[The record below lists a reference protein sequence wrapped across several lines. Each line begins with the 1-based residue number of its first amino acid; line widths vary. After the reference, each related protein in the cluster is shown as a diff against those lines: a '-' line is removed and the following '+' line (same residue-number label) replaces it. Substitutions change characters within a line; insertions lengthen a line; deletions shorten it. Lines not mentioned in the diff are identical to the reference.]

1 MTTYP
6 RTDPATGKPWPAY
19 MGKKEFA
26 QRVLS
31 RSPSYV
37 TQLGDSG
44 RLVLHP
50 NGKWVDVQASLD
62 RIEATASPDKQ
73 PVADRHAASRGQALA
88 SQPQPEDDDE
98 DDHHQ
103 QPEGDKPTGPLYDFQ
118 GSKAKREHYAAERER
133 ANYLKEAGE
142 LMQRGDV
149 VAAFADAGA
158 AIRAAVDAWAAD
170 LPPMLAGQGEDA
182 IRTIITDEA
191 ERLLADLAA
200 RFHKLAGPT
209 A

>member
-1 MTTYP
+1 MTQP
-6 RTDPATGKPWPAY
+6 SQHPATCARR
-19 MGKKEFA
+19 EFA
-26 QRVLS
+26 AILGCK
-31 RSPSYV
+31 PGYV
-37 TQLGDSG
+37 TQLIAQG
-44 RLVLHP
+44 RVVLTDD
-50 NGKWVDVQASLD
+50 GKQVRVAESLA
-62 RIEATASPDKQ
+62 RIRATRDPAHQ

-88 SQPQPEDDDE
+88 SQPEPEDDDSAA
-98 DDHHQ
+98 D
-103 QPEGDKPTGPLYDFQ
+103 GDEPTGPLYDFQ

-182 IRTIITDEA
+182 IRTTLAEEA
-191 ERLLADLAA
+191 ERLLADLAG
-200 RFHKLAGPT
+200 RFNKLAGPT
-209 A
+209 V

>member
-1 MTTYP
+1 MTQP
-6 RTDPATGKPWPAY
+6 SQNPATCARR
-19 MGKKEFA
+19 EFA
-26 QRVLS
+26 AILGCK
-31 RSPSYV
+31 PGYV
-37 TQLGDSG
+37 TQLIAQG
-44 RLVLHP
+44 RVVLTDD
-50 NGKWVDVQASLD
+50 GKQVRVAESMA
-62 RIEATASPDKQ
+62 RIRATRDPAHQ

-88 SQPQPEDDDE
+88 DQPEPENEDSAAESDE
-98 DDHHQ
+98 
-103 QPEGDKPTGPLYDFQ
+103 PASPMYDFQ

-182 IRTIITDEA
+182 IRTTLAEEA
-191 ERLLADLAA
+191 ERLLADLAG
-200 RFHKLAGPT
+200 RFNKLAGP
-209 A
+209 AA

>member
-73 PVADRHAASRGQALA
+73 PVADRHAENREKKQNPAAVESKKEQAPPA
-88 SQPQPEDDDE
+88 PSTTEEDVGKTF
-98 DDHHQ
+98 HA
-103 QPEGDKPTGPLYDFQ
+103 
-118 GSKAKREHYAAERER
+118 SKAVKEK
-133 ANYLKEAGE
+133 YLA
-142 LMQRGDV
+142 
-149 VAAFADAGA
+149 
-158 AIRAAVDAWAAD
+158 
-170 LPPMLAGQGEDA
+170 
-182 IRTIITDEA
+182 
-191 ERLLADLAA
+191 LAA
-200 RFHKLAGPT
+200 RRDYEKSIGLLIDAHEAYYHMANVMTTCRAALERVPTQLAPQVVGLNDESKVQQMLAEYIENVLENMSREIRNLKT
-209 A
+209 V